1 MLASEL
7 RSMENAGAKQPYG
20 SFVHDLVNFGRMI
33 DKRWIVTLRHLLSE
47 RGPRRL
53 FQEAMMEAEVM
64 ARYGVQPAVECPLL
78 PLVLQ
83 LLLDRKKNKKLSDWC
98 EELLTLLKT

>member
-1 MLASEL
+1 
-7 RSMENAGAKQPYG
+7 
-20 SFVHDLVNFGRMI
+20 
-33 DKRWIVTLRHLLSE
+33 
-47 RGPRRL
+47 
-53 FQEAMMEAEVM
+53 MMEAEVM

-98 EELLTLLKT
+98 EELLPLLKT